1 MQLDA
6 RQNMLPEDAP
16 VLQAIQVLDQAQA
29 KIVLVVDAAGKLTGS
44 VVDGDVRRGLL
55 RGQGLQSPVREI
67 MHRQPYVLPVHSP
80 RQKILEAMH
89 VLEIKQVPL
98 VTPDGAVA
106 GDSET
111 MNSSWFF
118 R

>member
-44 VVDGDVRRGLL
+44 VVDLSL
-55 RGQGLQSPVREI
+55 I
-67 MHRQPYVLPVHSP
+67 H
-80 RQKILEAMH
+80 I
-89 VLEIKQVPL
+89 
-98 VTPDGAVA
+98 
-106 GDSET
+106 
-111 MNSSWFF
+111 
-118 R
+118 